1 MPVPTIPGAGTFS
14 PTGGAGGAAGPAMS
28 ESAYKSA
35 FDSSGWNVNFGSGSI
50 DSGLNK
56 YVLYGGLAVGGL
68 LLWRMLR
75 SKR

>member
-1 MPVPTIPGAGTFS
+1 MPVPTIPGGLGMS
-14 PTGGAGGAAGPAMS
+14 YSGGAGGAAGPSMS
-28 ESAYKSA
+28 DANQKSG
-35 FDSSGWNVNFGSGSI
+35 FDSSGWQVNFGSGSI

>member
-1 MPVPTIPGAGTFS
+1 
-14 PTGGAGGAAGPAMS
+14 MS

>member
-1 MPVPTIPGAGTFS
+1 MAVPVIPGGLGLS
-14 PTGGAGGAAGPAMS
+14 YSGGAGGAAGPSMGEAS
-28 ESAYKSA
+28 SKSA
-35 FDSSGWNVNFGSGSI
+35 FDSSGWQVNFGSGSI

-68 LLWRMLR
+68 LLWRMLK